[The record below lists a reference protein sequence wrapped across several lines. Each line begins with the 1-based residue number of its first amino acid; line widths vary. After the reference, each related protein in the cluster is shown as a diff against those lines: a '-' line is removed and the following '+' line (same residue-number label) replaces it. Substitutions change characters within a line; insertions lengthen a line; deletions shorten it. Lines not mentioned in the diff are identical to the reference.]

1 MLRTT
6 ASCWIVLVVLALG
19 ITTPVLAQETEAAP
33 ALEATSAEDI
43 CIAGGIVARIRTASP
58 YTSLKKRAA
67 AIDQR
72 IAEVI
77 STQDTQNPQVSV
89 QEVDGV
95 WHVFAGPVKVIGVQ
109 PPEAEA
115 NGIAARQLAA
125 IWANNIK
132 ERLPLAT
139 PVSRMP
145 AEAAG
150 AQLSTAPSPPAEPE
164 EAAPAPPAEAQ
175 PAPSVGE
182 AAPVEVEEIP
192 RSAALLLIV
201 DAFNVIRNLS
211 EEDYLD
217 KREEVA
223 SNLIK
228 NIRPFVALP
237 EPEEA
242 PKVPQVPAPITS
254 RPQVGPPVFPRPV
267 EVEEA
272 PAPAEG
278 EAPALSLEAA
288 PTYIPVPGI
297 TATTGIPE
305 GHEDDPAYTK
315 VPQKHRIKAKF
326 QYTRVPYQQ
335 LATEDPQTAQAVG
348 ELLRAAR
355 MAFAA
360 GNFHDC
366 ETYLDHALTLLGA
379 VPLPKEP
386 LSE

>member
-19 ITTPVLAQETEAAP
+19 ITTPVLAQETEAVP

-43 CIAGGIVARIRTASP
+43 SIAGGIVARIRTAGP
-58 YTSLKKRAA
+58 YTSLKERAA
-67 AIDQR
+67 AIDQA

-77 STQDTQNPQVSV
+77 STQDTQNPQVSL

-95 WHVFAGPVKVIGVQ
+95 WHVFTGPVKVIGVQ
-109 PPEAEA
+109 PQEAAA
-115 NGIAARQLAA
+115 NGLTGRQLAA

-132 ERLPLAT
+132 KRLPLAT

-145 AEAAG
+145 AEATG
-150 AQLSTAPSPPAEPE
+150 ARLATVPAAPAEPE
-164 EAAPAPPAEAQ
+164 EAPPAPPVEAQ
-175 PAPSVGE
+175 PAPSVAE

-192 RSAALLLIV
+192 RSAALLLTV
-201 DAFNVIRNLS
+201 DAFNIIRNLS
-211 EEDYLD
+211 EDDYLD

-237 EPEEA
+237 ELAEA
-242 PKVPQVPAPITS
+242 PEVPQVPAPITS

-267 EVEEA
+267 EVEEVPALAEEEA
-272 PAPAEG
+272 PAP
-278 EAPALSLEAA
+278 SLEAA

-305 GHEDDPAYTK
+305 GHEDDPSYIK

-348 ELLRAAR
+348 KLLQAAR

-366 ETYLDHALTLLGA
+366 ETYLDHALTMLGI
-379 VPLPKEP
+379 VPLVAPE
-386 LSE
+386 E